1 MLDLQKLSLAINNT
15 FEVLPAPGLLLLS
28 DDGNKKNLITIG
40 WLQFGNL
47 WGKWTV
53 NVFIRQSRHSFK
65 ILNNSEYFSLNI
77 LEPQKY
83 NNQITLCAQKSGQTY
98 DKIKESGLTII
109 ENEKI
114 VDLLTRVNI
123 FKSKTE
129 LRTLI
134 QQGGLSVGGKKVTDE
149 NAYVSQIIH
158 KTKLLSI
165 WYWDV

>member
-98 DKIKESGLTII
+98 DKIKGSGLTII

-114 VDLLTRVNI
+114 ATIAEAQTTFECKILNKTILDKACLAPDLFNK
-123 FKSKTE
+123 FYSNE
-129 LRTLI
+129 DFHQLI
-134 QQGGLSVGGKKVTDE
+134 TAEILSVK
-149 NAYVSQIIH
+149 I
-158 KTKLLSI
+158 
-165 WYWDV
+165 